1 MLVSSVIAALLTAT
15 GPVGVA
21 PPVAPPTAPPVVSAE
36 PAPQLAWKLP
46 RYPGVPSLPRVPSV
60 PRVPRVPRTP

>member
-1 MLVSSVIAALLTAT
+1 MLVSSVIAALLAAT

-21 PPVAPPTAPPVVSAE
+21 PPIAPPVVSAE

>member
-1 MLVSSVIAALLTAT
+1 MLVSTVIAALLTAT
-15 GPVGVA
+15 GPVGV
-21 PPVAPPTAPPVVSAE
+21 APPVVSAE